1 MNLHSLSLSEK
12 DLLPKDSL
20 VWMNLIQLFIANLD
34 RKETTRRTYEKALKQ
49 WVYFLET
56 AKFNPDINPVLEY
69 KNYLINKKLSAYSIS
84 VYLSAL
90 KVFFGFLV
98 ERNIIHSNPAKS
110 IRCPK
115 KPSGRRD
122 ALTKD
127 EALKLLSLSCDDTLE
142 SLRNRGML
150 WLLLFSGIRS
160 CSVTKANVGD
170 IIIKDGQYLL
180 YYQGKGRDSRD
191 EFVVLSSEVYDVINS
206 YLAKRGNISPES
218 PLFASL
224 SDRNSGSR
232 LTAQS
237 IRMVINEFFA
247 RAGISRAEISCHSLR
262 HSAIS
267 FALRG
272 GAKIEEVRE
281 IAGHSDINMTAS
293 YIHCHDRLKN
303 PAELSIRAY
312 LNA

>member
-1 MNLHSLSLSEK
+1 MNLHALSLSEK

-20 VWMNLIQLFIANLD
+20 VWTNLIRLFISNFD
-34 RKETTRRTYEKALKQ
+34 RKETTRTTYEKALRQ

-56 AKFNPDINPVLEY
+56 TTRNPDINPVLEY

-98 ERNIIHSNPAKS
+98 ERNIIRSNPAKS
-110 IRCPK
+110 VRCPK
-115 KPSGRRD
+115 KPLGRRD

-142 SLRNRGML
+142 SLRNRAIL
-150 WLLLFSGIRS
+150 WLLLFSGLRS
-160 CSVTKANVGD
+160 FSVVKANIGD
-170 IIIKDGQYLL
+170 IRIADDKRLL
-180 YYQGKGRDSRD
+180 HYQGKGRDSRD
-191 EFVVLSSEVYDVINS
+191 EFVVLNNEVYDVINN

-232 LTAQS
+232 LTGQS
-237 IRMVINEFFA
+237 IRMIINDFFV

-281 IAGHSDINMTAS
+281 LAGHSDINMTAS
-293 YIHCHDRLKN
+293 YVHCHDRLSN